1 MSGLLEGVKDLST
14 SSRISWWTNED
25 NRLPKYIDLYA
36 IPATM
41 PGAGVAIESLD
52 QSALFNSASTSLDW
66 WANRMFYYAM
76 YGDTGKMCQ
85 DGQVSCDRAVFW
97 PSVLRRCGWDMENR
111 RTGILAII
119 GSHHWGLALPF
130 ALDGTRSNVP
140 RGAIIDAI
148 GAMFVEKENLRKRW
162 WEL

>member
-1 MSGLLEGVKDLST
+1 MDERGQPLAEVH
-14 SSRISWWTNED
+14 
-25 NRLPKYIDLYA
+25 DLYA

-66 WANRMFYYAM
+66 WANRMIYYAM
-76 YGDTGKMCQ
+76 YGDSGKMCQ

-97 PSVLRRCGWDMENR
+97 PSLLRRCGWDMENR